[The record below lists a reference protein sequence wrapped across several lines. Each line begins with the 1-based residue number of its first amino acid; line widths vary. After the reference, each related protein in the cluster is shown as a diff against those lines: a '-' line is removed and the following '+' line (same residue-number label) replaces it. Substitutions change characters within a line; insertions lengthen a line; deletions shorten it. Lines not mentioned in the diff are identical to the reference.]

1 MDDRVGD
8 ILAQRAKLENGAG
21 AAIFFS
27 ILFHATLTAIAAW
40 SAWHH
45 APTQSASVM
54 NIRFAKPQPVPEI
67 TPAAVPVP
75 EPVVTAPEPKPIVK
89 PKVVE
94 KKTAPPSPF
103 GKSKNKPAEELPP
116 AARRPPPA
124 TPAVEVPV
132 GGSGVTALEGGDFP
146 YTIYIDRM
154 KTLIGTHWLRPQVG
168 DNTEA
173 VVYFAID
180 RDGSIRDAR
189 VESASGNGLYD
200 RAALRA
206 ILESSPLPPL
216 PFGYNGTYLGVHL
229 KFR

>member
-27 ILFHATLTAIAAW
+27 IFFHATLTAIAAW

-54 NIRFAKPQPVPEI
+54 NIRFAKPQPVPEM
-67 TPAAVPVP
+67 TPAPVPVP
-75 EPVVTAPEPKPIVK
+75 EPIVKAPEPKPIVK
-89 PKVVE
+89 PKAIE
-94 KKTAPPSPF
+94 KTAPPSPF
-103 GKSKNKPAEELPP
+103 GKSNKKPADE
-116 AARRPPPA
+116 PPPA
-124 TPAVEVPV
+124 TRHPPPPAPAVEVPV

-154 KTLIGTHWLRPQVG
+154 KTLIGSHWLRPQVG

-173 VVYFAID
+173 IVYFAID
-180 RDGSIRDAR
+180 RDGSIRDAH
-189 VESASGNGLYD
+189 VETASGNGLYD

>member
-27 ILFHATLTAIAAW
+27 VLFHATLTAIAGW
-40 SAWHH
+40 SAWHL
-45 APTQSASVM
+45 APTESTSVM
-54 NIRFAKPQPVPEI
+54 NIRFAKQQPVAEM
-67 TPAAVPVP
+67 TPAPVPVPVP
-75 EPVVTAPEPKPIVK
+75 EPKPIEK

-103 GKSKNKPAEELPP
+103 GKSKNKPAEE
-116 AARRPPPA
+116 PPPA
-124 TPAVEVPV
+124 TRHPPPAAPAVAEVPV

-154 KTLIGTHWLRPQVG
+154 KTLIGSHWLRPQVG

-173 VVYFAID
+173 IVYFAID

-189 VESASGNGLYD
+189 VETASGNGLYD

-216 PFGYNGTYLGVHL
+216 PFGYSGTYLGVHL